1 MCFMLLLNSILGADL
16 YLVLIEFTAGVK
28 VGNSSN
34 GNDSIKTVVL
44 VIQDLIFLLPDLQ

>member
-28 VGNSSN
+28 VGNCSN

-44 VIQDLIFLLPDLQ
+44 VIQDLIFLLSDLQ